1 MTENDLSFL
10 IIGKAIEVHKTLG
23 PGLLENMYQSAL
35 AIELAEAGLSVMSE
49 VQIPVTYKGHL
60 LAGNYRID
68 LLVENQIIVETK
80 CVSVLADIHSA
91 QLLTYLK
98 LMNLHLGL
106 LINFNVPSL
115 KTGIKRLING

>member
-68 LLVENQIIVETK
+68 LLVENQIIVETR
-80 CVSVLADIHSA
+80 C
-91 QLLTYLK
+91 
-98 LMNLHLGL
+98 
-106 LINFNVPSL
+106 
-115 KTGIKRLING
+115 